1 MRPSFCLL
9 SGSYWQ
15 PSYNSHRASMAVF
28 PSGIASQC
36 GIPQH
41 IYYSVSVQYPCGWH
55 TQKRTRTH
63 TDGCGRN
70 LNQPFFPTPIQLS
83 TLDARQQKFKW
94 PKYLFLTTVAIK
106 CVHLQE
112 NIISCSYKYHCGI
125 GEERKSFFISVL
137 CVWFLAQY
145 QETSSF
151 VLWGCQL
158 PSEPCNGRKT
168 QDSNCHQSLLSIPQL
183 IMPMV
188 HDISHSLIPKLLPI
202 ILVT

>member
-1 MRPSFCLL
+1 MRLRLLQSSSQHPAAILPFTYEGSSEFAHARTQILSRELRPSFCLL
-9 SGSYWQ
+9 SGSYWE

-83 TLDARQQKFKW
+83 TLNARQQKFKW

-112 NIISCSYKYHCGI
+112 NIISATNI
-125 GEERKSFFISVL
+125 TV
-137 CVWFLAQY
+137 V
-145 QETSSF
+145 
-151 VLWGCQL
+151 
-158 PSEPCNGRKT
+158 
-168 QDSNCHQSLLSIPQL
+168 
-183 IMPMV
+183 
-188 HDISHSLIPKLLPI
+188 
-202 ILVT
+202 

>member
-1 MRPSFCLL
+1 MAKVFILDTCGYKVCTLA
-9 SGSYWQ
+9 GK
-15 PSYNSHRASMAVF
+15 YN
-28 PSGIASQC
+28 
-36 GIPQH
+36 
-41 IYYSVSVQYPCGWH
+41 
-55 TQKRTRTH
+55 
-63 TDGCGRN
+63 
-70 LNQPFFPTPIQLS
+70 L
-83 TLDARQQKFKW
+83 
-94 PKYLFLTTVAIK
+94 
-106 CVHLQE
+106 
-112 NIISCSYKYHCGI
+112 SYKYHCGI